1 MSAPTSPATPVWT
14 DISSL
19 TGRIHSTLS
28 GAGQPAEGQ
37 DHVEVRAVTVS
48 GDVELVEV

>member
-1 MSAPTSPATPVWT
+1 VWT

-37 DHVEVRAVTVS
+37 DHVEVRATTVS
-48 GDVELVEV
+48 GNVSLVEL